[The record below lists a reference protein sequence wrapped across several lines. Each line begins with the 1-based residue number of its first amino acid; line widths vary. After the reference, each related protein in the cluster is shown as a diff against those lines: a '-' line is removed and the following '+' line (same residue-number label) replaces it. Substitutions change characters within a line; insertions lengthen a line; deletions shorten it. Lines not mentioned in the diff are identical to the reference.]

1 MVAQSDTQEFKV
13 SPRSALMRHFNQS
26 FPPFYSQFASSEV
39 QAQNLKLA
47 YTLYQT
53 RKAVVQ
59 MRDERGKTV
68 LHFAYTNQPHLLSD
82 IFGVVTAFNLS
93 IHGVNLYGQIYSP
106 HLAFMRL
113 ILTRNGKA
121 LSAQTKTNLERGI
134 HECLAG
140 LFHVHEMLRLEF
152 DVSAGLSQAQVS
164 FYVDQVFHLPALLID
179 ADNEPGLFY
188 KTAYALSQE
197 DLTVINLNL
206 VLRRER
212 TRLICYL
219 LGPNASAHIPD
230 YIGQK
235 LVSSLRHRLGCTN
248 GDHTPK

>member
-1 MVAQSDTQEFKV
+1 MVAQSDIQEFRV

-39 QAQNLKLA
+39 QAQNLRLA
-47 YTLYQT
+47 YSLYQT

-59 MRDERGKTV
+59 MRDEREKTI
-68 LHFAYTNQPHLLSD
+68 LHFAYTNHPHLLGD
-82 IFGVVTAFNLS
+82 IFGVITAFNLS
-93 IHGVNLYGQIYSP
+93 IHGVNLHGQIYSP

-113 ILTRNGKA
+113 ILTRNGRS
-121 LSAQTKTNLERGI
+121 LSPKTKTNLERGI

-140 LFHVHEMLRLEF
+140 IFHVHEMLSLEF
-152 DVSAGLSQAQVS
+152 DLSMGLSQAQVS
-164 FYVDQVFHLPALLID
+164 FYFDQVFHLPALLID

-188 KTAYALSQE
+188 KVAYALSQE

-206 VLRRER
+206 VTRREQ
-212 TRLICYL
+212 TRLIAYL
-219 LGPNASAHIPD
+219 LGPNASTQIPD

-235 LVSSLRHRLGCTN
+235 IVSSLRHRLGAL
-248 GDHTPK
+248 G

>member
-1 MVAQSDTQEFKV
+1 MVAQSDIQEFKV
-13 SPRSALMRHFNQS
+13 SPRSVLMRHFNQS

-47 YTLYQT
+47 YSLYQT

-59 MRDERGKTV
+59 IRDEREKTV
-68 LHFAYTNQPHLLSD
+68 LHFAYNNQPHLLSD
-82 IFGVVTAFNLS
+82 IFGVITAFNLS

-106 HLAFMRL
+106 HLAFVRL
-113 ILTRNGKA
+113 ILTRNGRA
-121 LSAQTKTNLERGI
+121 LTPQTKTNLERGI

-140 LFHVHEMLRLEF
+140 IFHVHEMLELEF
-152 DVSAGLSQAQVS
+152 NLSTGLSQAQVN
-164 FYVDQVFHLPALLID
+164 FYFDQVFHLPALLID

-188 KTAYALSQE
+188 KIAYALSQE

-206 VLRRER
+206 VTRREQ

-219 LGPNASAHIPD
+219 LGPNASTQIPD

-235 LVSSLRHRLGCTN
+235 IANSLRYRLGAFE
-248 GDHTPK
+248 

>member
-1 MVAQSDTQEFKV
+1 MVAQSDIQEIKI

-47 YTLYQT
+47 YSLYQT

-59 MRDERGKTV
+59 IRDERDKTV
-68 LHFAYTNQPHLLSD
+68 LHFAYNNQAHLLSD
-82 IFGVVTAFNLS
+82 IFGVITAFNLS

-106 HLAFMRL
+106 HLAFIRL
-113 ILTRNGKA
+113 ILTRNGRS
-121 LSAQTKTNLERGI
+121 LSPQTKTNLERGI

-140 LFHVHEMLRLEF
+140 IFHVHEMLRLEF
-152 DVSAGLSQAQVS
+152 DLCTGLSQAQVN
-164 FYVDQVFHLPALLID
+164 FYFDQVFHLPALLID

-188 KTAYALSQE
+188 KIAYALSQE
-197 DLTVINLNL
+197 DLTLINLNL
-206 VLRRER
+206 VMRREQ

-219 LGPNASAHIPD
+219 LGPNASAQIPD

-235 LVSSLRHRLGCTN
+235 IANSLRHRLGAFEST
-248 GDHTPK
+248 